1 MRRGS
6 ALPNHQTLRFVL
18 HCPTL
23 TSPPYTRETMPYRLV
38 QFPDGYRVMT
48 EDTGEFHST
57 DALPLARAKRQMT
70 ALNLALARE
79 KGYDVPPPPKAKGG
93 AKTYRQKFLDRYEL
107 PDRSYSLEEVS
118 KITSVPMDILQ
129 EVYNRGIGAYKTN
142 PQSVRLKGSFVKNVD
157 APLSKK
163 LSKEQWAMARVMSFV
178 MGNPKH
184 DNDLRA
190 NKVRGGIGMEEE
202 MRKMADKYPR
212 VLPRI
217 HKELYDNALVAL
229 SQLRRSNFR
238 KFIDGVL
245 GTLATAGAVTTTA
258 MVSSLNPFAI
268 AVGVPTYA
276 LFRFIKDAEKDRDA
290 LKRRVITTLKGY
302 YERLSAVPQDE
313 QPRVYQD
320 ILLEMGRAP
329 PRRAPQ
335 SAVRD
340 VFAPPPPPPREEAPP
355 QYPPPPRSAV
365 RDVLPPPPPPREE
378 APPRERIAFEPVQ
391 ARGSVGP
398 SVREIARAL
407 NVEGRPLEE
416 ALEGRRGK
424 GKLLSTPL
432 PAVPPPKDDAYLTLA
447 RKKARDAGIEGRITY
462 APKPH
467 KLQIE
472 TPDGRVVKFG
482 RQGYGDHLLWSRA
495 EAEGKV
501 PKGTADTKRR
511 QYRARATRI
520 KGDWKKDKYSPNNL
534 AINILW

>member
-1 MRRGS
+1 
-6 ALPNHQTLRFVL
+6 
-18 HCPTL
+18 
-23 TSPPYTRETMPYRLV
+23 MPYRLV

-48 EDTGEFHST
+48 EETGAFHSK

-79 KGYDVPPPPKAKGG
+79 RGHDVPPPPTAKGG
-93 AKTYRQKFLDRYEL
+93 ARTYREKFLDRYEL

-142 PQSVRLKGSFVKNVD
+142 PRSVRLKGSFVKNVD

-190 NKVRGGIGMEEE
+190 NKVRGGMGME
-202 MRKMADKYPR
+202 RKMETMAARYRADIN
-212 VLPRI
+212 PRI
-217 HKELYDNALVAL
+217 FKELYDNALVAI
-229 SQLRRSNFR
+229 SQLRRRNLT
-238 KFIDGVL
+238 KFLEGL
-245 GTLATAGAVTTTA
+245 AATAATAGALTTTVMA
-258 MVSSLNPFAI
+258 SSLNPFAI
-268 AVGVPTYA
+268 AIGVPTYL
-276 LFRFIKDAEKDRDA
+276 LFRFIKDRETERDA
-290 LKRRVITTLKGY
+290 LKQRVIDTLEDY
-302 YERLSAVPQDE
+302 FERLTEVPPAE
-313 QPRVYQD
+313 QPRVYQE
-320 ILLEMGRAP
+320 ILAEQGRLP
-329 PRRAPQ
+329 TRPRR

-340 VFAPPPPPPREEAPP
+340 VFAPPPPPPREEAPSTTAAVTRE
-355 QYPPPPRSAV
+355 RSAV
-365 RDVLPPPPPPREE
+365 RDVVPAYVPPPFVPPPPPPLEQPR
-378 APPRERIAFEPVQ
+378 RERVAFEPQQ

-398 SVREIARAL
+398 SVREIARAI
-407 NVEGRPLEE
+407 NVEQRPLGE
-416 ALEGRRGK
+416 ALEGRRVGK
-424 GKLLSTPL
+424 GRLLSTPL

-447 RKKARDAGIEGRITY
+447 RKRARDAGIEGRITY

-482 RQGYGDHLLWSRA
+482 RQGYGDFLLWSRA

-511 QYRARATRI
+511 LYRARATKI
-520 KGDWKKDKYSPNNL
+520 KGDWKKDTYSPNNL